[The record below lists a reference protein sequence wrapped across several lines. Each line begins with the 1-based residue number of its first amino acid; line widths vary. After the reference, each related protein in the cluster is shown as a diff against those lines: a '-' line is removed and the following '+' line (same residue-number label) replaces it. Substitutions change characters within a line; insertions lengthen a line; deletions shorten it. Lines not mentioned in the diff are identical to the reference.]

1 MSMYKENQLQVGAL
15 SFWSHPLKTG
25 LVFSGE
31 FCSHILFSLLDTFF
45 FFFFFPDRIG
55 YDKHMLANNNE
66 QP

>member
-1 MSMYKENQLQVGAL
+1 MNMYKENQLQLGAL

-25 LVFSGE
+25 LIFSGE
-31 FCSHILFSLLDTFF
+31 FCSHILFSVLDTFF
-45 FFFFFPDRIG
+45 FFPPDCIG

>member
-1 MSMYKENQLQVGAL
+1 MNMYKENQLQVGAL

-31 FCSHILFSLLDTFF
+31 FCSHILFSLLDTIL
-45 FFFFFPDRIG
+45 FFFPPDCIG
-55 YDKHMLANNNE
+55 YDEHMLANNNE